1 MFMII
6 VAIAAF
12 IIFNIV
18 TIKDW
23 GWDWGNFAFSFLV
36 GVGGFLGGMFICFM
50 ASGIFMETPIEDCVI
65 KDKSNIELIAL
76 KDGVQMEGSAFLFST
91 VIDQELRYTYIY
103 ETEMGRTVGS
113 VDADECYIKYLS
125 KDETPYIKQWAVCPK
140 SEIINWL
147 FLCEYYRY
155 TIYLP
160 EGSVIENVYEI
171 DLK

>member
-18 TIKDW
+18 TIKEW
-23 GWDWGNFAFSFLV
+23 GWEWGNFAFSFLV
-36 GVGGFLGGMFICFM
+36 GLGGFLGGMFICLM
-50 ASGIFMETPIEDCVI
+50 ASSIFMEMPIEDGVI
-65 KDKSNIELIAL
+65 KDKSDIELIAL
-76 KDGVQMEGSAFLFST
+76 KDGIQMEGSAFLFST
-91 VIDQELRYTYIY
+91 VIDHELKYTYIY
-103 ETEMGRTVGS
+103 ETKMGRTTDS

-125 KDETPYIKQWAVCPK
+125 ADETPHIKQWAVCPK

-147 FLCEYYRY
+147 FCCEYYRY

-171 DLK
+171 NLE

>member
-6 VAIAAF
+6 IAIAVF
-12 IIFNIV
+12 IIFNIA
-18 TIKDW
+18 TIKEL
-23 GWDWGNFAFSFLV
+23 GWEWGNFAYSFLA
-36 GVGGFLGGMFICFM
+36 GLIGFLGGMIICLLV
-50 ASGIFMETPIEDCVI
+50 SGIFMGMPIEDCVI

-91 VIDQELRYTYIY
+91 VIDQELKYTYIY
-103 ETEMGRTVGS
+103 ETEMGRTIGS
-113 VDADECYIKYLS
+113 VDADECYIKYLPTN
-125 KDETPYIKQWAVCPK
+125 ETPHIKQWAVCSK

-160 EGSVIENVYEI
+160 EGSVIENVYEV
-171 DLK
+171 DFE